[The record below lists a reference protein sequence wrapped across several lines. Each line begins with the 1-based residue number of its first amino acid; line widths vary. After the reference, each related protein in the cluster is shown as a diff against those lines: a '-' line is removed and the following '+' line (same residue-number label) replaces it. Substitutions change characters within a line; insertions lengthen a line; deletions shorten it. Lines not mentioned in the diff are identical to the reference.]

1 MFARCVV
8 YAVIALVCACGGNEP
23 ADHPHPSATASAST
37 TAVVAP
43 PASHDTAYKLVV
55 TTASCLLGGLWS
67 DADGESGGSER
78 RAAIARRCGAV
89 VHAVTGE
96 DDPMKLE
103 SLKMLDASMTDPLV
117 SKVKALAADDG
128 LDEEHAA
135 AIQKLAASLVA
146 AAREASSARRTAAKI
161 RADIEK
167 LRSDKEKAAARERDA
182 DRLSADEAA
191 AAGVL
196 RAGSALDALVKVTTP
211 DYAKDAHAIGV
222 LLALSRVR
230 AAQDLPKHMKLYTVA
245 PAYSAVFG
253 VKPPALPEHAKDR
266 LKPGAWLAYVTSVAA
281 ACGHP
286 VDPAAKAPKE
296 KEALAWS
303 GVLAGF
309 ADRLKADQP
318 DLKDAGLSEAVKN
331 TIERLEAR
339 SAAAASEAR

>member
-1 MFARCVV
+1 MPARCVV
-8 YAVIALVCACGGNEP
+8 YAVFALFGACGGNEP
-23 ADHPHPSATASAST
+23 AANPRANVAPSAS
-37 TAVVAP
+37 AVVAP
-43 PASHDTAYKLVV
+43 PAAHDTAYKLVV

-67 DADGESGGSER
+67 DSEGESGASER

-96 DDPMKLE
+96 DDPMKIE

-117 SKVKALAADDG
+117 AKVKALAADDA

-135 AIQKLAASLVA
+135 AIQKLASSLVA
-146 AAREASSARRTAAKI
+146 AAREASSARRAAAKI

-167 LRSDKEKAAARERDA
+167 LRSDKEKATARERDA

-191 AAGVL
+191 VVGVL
-196 RAGSALDALVKVTTP
+196 RAGSALDALVKLTAP

-253 VKPPALPEHAKDR
+253 VKPPVLPEHAKDR
-266 LKPGAWLAYVTSVAA
+266 LKPGAWLAYVMAVAA

-286 VDPAAKAPKE
+286 VDPAAKTPKE
-296 KEALAWS
+296 RETLAWS

-318 DLKDAGLSEAVKN
+318 E
-331 TIERLEAR
+331 LEGRRAL
-339 SAAAASEAR
+339 AKP